1 MNEIQHEF
9 DGISGAFF
17 LTVEGKRLATMNY
30 LMTDDKSML
39 VEHTLVDDSLKGQGI
54 GKSLL
59 KKLVEFSRQNQIKV
73 KATCTFVIAV
83 MKKTPEWH
91 DVLDLGVDDE

>member
-9 DGISGAFF
+9 DGTSGAFF

-30 LMTDDKSML
+30 IMLENKTML

-59 KKLVEFSRQNQIKV
+59 KKLVDYSRQHQIKV
-73 KATCTFVIAV
+73 KATCSFVNAI
-83 MKKTPEWH
+83 MNKTPEWQ
-91 DVLDLGVDDE
+91 DVLA